1 MNSAAIERR
10 ADNGKESAMASQAE
24 LRTALRQPHA
34 AQRIALGEL
43 LALEAQLSQTGI
55 FKALTLQHD
64 GRRDR
69 IGKILIEL
77 GRVNERDVYSALGR
91 QLGMPVVRLAEFD
104 IDPQAL
110 MLLPQHVIRGLSV
123 LPLMLDR
130 DRLVVAVS
138 EPADVEALSTL
149 HVAARCPIELVLAT
163 PEDIRTAIATHCP
176 AFEDV
181 AVTEQSKERTAAR
194 QPAALTL
201 EQIAVQA
208 PVVRLV
214 TNLLHDAVNRHA
226 SDVHIRP
233 GESSAETFF
242 RVDGSLISVRVF
254 SKTLLPAIVAR
265 IKVLAGMDLA
275 EHRVPQDGSI
285 HMNVQSR
292 PVDMRVSVIP
302 TIHGESAVVRL
313 LDPGVSLR
321 RLESV
326 GFGARD
332 ESRFRGLLNRNQG
345 LVLVTGPTGS
355 GKTTTLY
362 AGLQELNTGEF
373 QIITVEDPVEYRLDR
388 VLQIQV
394 QPAIDYSFAT
404 ALRHILRHDP
414 DVILIGEIRD
424 LETARIAVES
434 ALTGHLVLSTLHAN
448 SAAQTITRLTEIG
461 IDPYLVSA
469 TLSGVLAQRLVRRNC
484 AACRQP
490 EIVEPTLREALGVQ
504 PDEIFWRGA
513 GCQECSGVG
522 FRGRTAVYELLE
534 MTPALRE
541 RVRAGASSDELQAVA
556 EQEGMVR
563 LTAQALALA
572 RSGATSLTEVY
583 RARLE

>member
-1 MNSAAIERR
+1 MGGAAIERQ
-10 ADNGKESAMASQAE
+10 ADNGTECAIASQAE
-24 LRTALRQPHA
+24 LRTALRHPRA
-34 AQRIALGEL
+34 AQRVALGEL
-43 LALEAQLSQTGI
+43 LALETKLSETGI
-55 FKALTLQHD
+55 FKAIKLQHD

-69 IGKILIEL
+69 IGKLLVEL
-77 GRVNERDVYSALGR
+77 GRVNEREVYAALGR
-91 QLGMPVVRLAEFD
+91 QLGMPFVRLAEFD
-104 IDPQAL
+104 IEPQAL
-110 MLLPQHVIRGLSV
+110 MSLPQHIIRGLSV

-149 HVAARCPIELVLAT
+149 HVAARRPIELVLAT
-163 PEDIRTAIATHCP
+163 PEEIRTAIATHCP
-176 AFEDV
+176 AFEDIG
-181 AVTEQSKERTAAR
+181 VTEQPQEHAAAR
-194 QPAALTL
+194 QQAALTL
-201 EQIAVQA
+201 EQIADQA

-233 GESSAETFF
+233 GESSAEAFF

-254 SKTLLPAIVAR
+254 SKALLPAIVAR

-285 HMNVQSR
+285 RMNVQGR

-326 GFGARD
+326 GFGSRD

-448 SAAQTITRLTEIG
+448 SAAQTITRLAEIG

-469 TLSGVLAQRLVRRNC
+469 TLAGVLAQRLVRRNC
-484 AACRQP
+484 TACRRP
-490 EIVEPTLREALGVQ
+490 EVVEPAVREALGVQ
-504 PDEIFWRGA
+504 PDEVFWRGA
-513 GCQECSGVG
+513 GCEECSGVG
-522 FRGRTAVYELLE
+522 YRGRTAVYELLE

-541 RVRAGASSDELQAVA
+541 RVRAGASSDELQAAA
-556 EQEGMVR
+556 EKEGMVR

>member
-1 MNSAAIERR
+1 MSSATLARQ
-10 ADNGKESAMASQAE
+10 ADDEKECAVASQAE
-24 LRTALRQPHA
+24 LRAALRHPRA
-34 AQRIALGEL
+34 ALRIALGEL
-43 LALEAQLSQTGI
+43 LALETQLSETGI
-55 FKALTLQHD
+55 FKALELQHG

-69 IGKILIEL
+69 IGKLLVEM
-77 GRVNERDVYSALGR
+77 GRVNEREVYSALGR
-91 QLGMPVVRLAEFD
+91 QLGTPFVKLAEFD

-110 MLLPQHVIRGLSV
+110 MLLPQHVMRGLSV

-130 DRLVVAVS
+130 DRLIVAVS
-138 EPADVEALSTL
+138 EPADVEALSIL
-149 HVAARCPIELVLAT
+149 HVAARCPVELVLAT

-176 AFEDV
+176 AFEDIAV
-181 AVTEQSKERTAAR
+181 AEQPKERAASR
-194 QPAALTL
+194 PQAALTL

-254 SKTLLPAIVAR
+254 AKTLLPAIVAR

-285 HMNVQSR
+285 RMNVQDR

-326 GFGARD
+326 GFGSCD

-424 LETARIAVES
+424 LETARITVES

-448 SAAQTITRLTEIG
+448 SAVQTITRLTEIG

-469 TLSGVLAQRLVRRNC
+469 TLAGVLAQRLVRRNC
-484 AACRQP
+484 TACRQP
-490 EIVEPTLREALGVQ
+490 EVVEPAIREGLGVQ
-504 PDEIFWRGA
+504 PEEIFWRGV
-513 GCQECSGVG
+513 GCEECSGVG
-522 FRGRTAVYELLE
+522 YRGRTAVYELLE

-541 RVRAGASSDELQAVA
+541 RVRAGACNDALQAVA
-556 EQEGMVR
+556 EKEGMVR